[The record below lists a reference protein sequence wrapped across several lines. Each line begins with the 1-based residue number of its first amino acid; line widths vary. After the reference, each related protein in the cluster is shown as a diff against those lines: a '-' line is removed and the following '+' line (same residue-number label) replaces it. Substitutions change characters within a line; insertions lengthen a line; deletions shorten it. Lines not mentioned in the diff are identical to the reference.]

1 LLLHIVKNLIKRQE
15 LISVGDRVVVAVSGG
30 PDSVVLLHL
39 LDRLRCDINFSIHVA
54 HLDHMFRGEQSRQD
68 AEFVCRLAAS
78 MGLDHTVKA
87 IDVPGFRG
95 REKISSAQEAA
106 RIVRYAFLKKTAE
119 RVGAN
124 SIAVAHNADDQAE
137 TVLQN
142 FIRGAGAEGLR
153 GMAYKSGMIIR
164 PLLDVPR
171 SEIEKYSALQDLTF
185 RMDASNESMYYTRN
199 RIRHCLLPVLE
210 SFNPAIREAIHKASH
225 LLAVDDDYL
234 DALALK
240 AYDKLQNV
248 NKEAVSF
255 SDKAL
260 AGLHSSLRRRVL
272 RLAIQRIKG
281 DLRDITLAHM
291 EAVEAL
297 LEKNVGSAVDLP
309 GLTVYRDYGR
319 LVVGFQPAEPFVR
332 EGEQVALLQV
342 PGENILP
349 QFGIKI
355 EITRLS
361 SAEAIKIKP
370 GRWQL
375 AIDTAVLPGPL
386 AVRFRRPG
394 DRIQPTG
401 MSGTKKLQDIF
412 VDAKVPRWQREE
424 VPLLTAGDEILW
436 IIGYRADKRWLVRH
450 DTEQSILLKAEPLMS
465 GRAL

>member
-1 LLLHIVKNLIKRQE
+1 MLLRSVKNLIERQG
-15 LISVGDRVVVAVSGG
+15 LIRAGDRVVAAVSGG

-39 LDRLRCDINFSIHVA
+39 LNRLRCDIDFFIHVA

-68 AEFVCRLAAS
+68 AEFVCRLAES
-78 MGLDHTVKA
+78 MGLDHTVKS
-87 IDVPGFRG
+87 IDVPGFQS

-106 RIVRYAFLKKTAE
+106 RIVRYAFLEKTAE
-119 RVGAN
+119 CAGAN
-124 SIAVAHNADDQAE
+124 SIAVAHNADDQVE

-164 PLLDVPR
+164 PLLDIPR
-171 SEIEKYSALQDLTF
+171 SEIEQYSLLQNLTF
-185 RMDASNESMYYTRN
+185 RIDASNESMYYTRN

-234 DALALK
+234 DALALQT
-240 AYDKLQNV
+240 YDKLQIS
-248 NKEAVSF
+248 NKKTVSF
-255 SDKAL
+255 PDKAL
-260 AGLHSSLRRRVL
+260 AGLHPALRRRIL

-281 DLRDITLAHM
+281 DLRDITLSHM
-291 EAVEAL
+291 EAVEDL

-309 GLTVYRDYGR
+309 GLMVYRDYGR
-319 LVVGFQPAEPFVR
+319 LVVGFQPVEPFVK
-332 EGEQVALLQV
+332 EGNHVALLQV

-355 EITRLS
+355 EISRLS
-361 SAEAIKIKP
+361 AAEAAKIKP
-370 GRWQL
+370 GRWRL
-375 AIDTAVLPGPL
+375 ALDIAVLPGPL

-424 VPLLTAGDEILW
+424 VPLLIAGDEIVW
-436 IIGYRADKRWLVRH
+436 IIGYRADRRWLVRH
-450 DTEQSILLKAEPLMS
+450 DTEQSVLLEAEPLMS
-465 GRAL
+465 DRAL